1 MGSFNKS
8 HPDKLIQP
16 GGTKEVTRRS
26 ALKIAGAATLAGT
39 GMLPA
44 RRARAATKI
53 RVLTN
58 FYPEPD
64 HGGYYQ
70 ALATGLYEKAGLDVE
85 IRPGGPQINGLQ
97 LLTGGQTD
105 VLMGSAIGAL
115 GALENGAPVVV
126 IMTNFQIDP
135 QVIVTRKDINSLA
148 DLKGHKILVTT
159 TGRASYWLWLKK
171 KFGFTDDQVAPYT
184 GNFQPF
190 MADPTIALGGVI
202 WSEPF
207 HIREAGADIKY
218 FLLANEGYPPYGYPM
233 ITMRPF
239 LNANKE
245 AVASFVRATLE
256 GWKSF
261 YYDPAPALAV
271 IKKERPEASDEWLR
285 YAFGALKE
293 LKFLNAGDAEKDGIG
308 TMTDARWK
316 QLADFMLSADMLK
329 PTTDWKSVYTTEFVK
344 DLRITL

>member
-1 MGSFNKS
+1 MSSFAKAS
-8 HPDKLIQP
+8 RSV
-16 GGTKEVTRRS
+16 GTKVLTRRCT
-26 ALKIAGAATLAGT
+26 LKIAAGASLAGA
-39 GMLPA
+39 GILLP

-85 IRPGGPQINGLQ
+85 IKPGGPQINGLQ
-97 LLTGGQTD
+97 LLTGGETD
-105 VLMGSAIGAL
+105 ILMGSAIGAL
-115 GALENGAPVVV
+115 GALERGAPLVV
-126 IMTNFQIDP
+126 IMCNFQSDP
-135 QVIVTRKDINSLA
+135 QVIVTRKDVNSLA
-148 DLKGHKILVTT
+148 DLKGRKILVTT

-171 KFGFTDDQVAPYT
+171 KYGFTDDQVAPYT

-190 MADPTIALGGVI
+190 VADPTMALGGVV

-207 HIREAGADIKY
+207 HIREAGVDVKY

-233 ITMRPF
+233 MTMRPF
-239 LNANKE
+239 LNANRE
-245 AVASFVRATLE
+245 AVANFVRASLE
-256 GWKSF
+256 GWKTF
-261 YYDPAPALAV
+261 YNDPTPALKI
-271 IKKERPEASDEWLR
+271 IKKERPDARDPWLA
-285 YAFGALKE
+285 YAIGALKE
-293 LKFLNAGDAEKDGIG
+293 LKFLNSGDAEKGGIG
-308 TMTDARWK
+308 IMSDDRWK

-344 DLRITL
+344 DLHITL

>member
-1 MGSFNKS
+1 MSRF
-8 HPDKLIQP
+8 DKAVSLAKANAP
-16 GGTKEVTRRS
+16 TRRS
-26 ALKIAGAATLAGT
+26 ALKLAAGATLAGAAI
-39 GMLPA
+39 LSP

-85 IRPGGPQINGLQ
+85 IKPGGPQVNGLQ
-97 LLTGGQTD
+97 LLTGGETD
-105 VLMGSAIGAL
+105 VLMGSSIGAL
-115 GALENGAPVVV
+115 GALERGAPLVV
-126 IMTNFQIDP
+126 IMCNFQIDP
-135 QVIVTRKDINSLA
+135 QVVVTRKDINSLA

-171 KFGFTDDQVAPYT
+171 KYGFTDDQVAAYT

-190 MADPTIALGGVI
+190 VTDPTVALGGVV

-207 HIREAGADIKY
+207 HIRKAGADVKY

-239 LNANKE
+239 LDANRE
-245 AVASFVRATLE
+245 AVANFVRASVE

-271 IKKERPEASDEWLR
+271 IKRERPDASDEWLS
-285 YAFGALKE
+285 YAIGALKE
-293 LKFLNAGDAEKDGIG
+293 LKFLNRGDAEKGGIG
-308 TMTDARWK
+308 IMTDERWK